1 MGSEMCI
8 RDSPYTVT
16 SYLEKAGYGSVGAA
30 PVVKCMFEAL
40 SGVLPLDPVVLS
52 EPLDTTSDKAA
63 KDLPKVAV
71 DCMASRN
78 ANTVTPGVATGAKD

>member
-1 MGSEMCI
+1 
-8 RDSPYTVT
+8 VT

-40 SGVLPLDPVVLS
+40 SGILPMDPVVLS

-63 KDLPKVAV
+63 QDLPKV
-71 DCMASRN
+71 DYSCMASTN
-78 ANTVTPGVATGAKD
+78 ANTITPGVATGAKD